1 MVRELPEAPARG
13 GEALHPIWL
22 HQPGRR
28 ERLAHTR
35 SLRRLRLVSTSRRLR
50 RASRRRSA
58 LLSTGRSRH
67 GRLIKKN
74 KGYVDK
80 LFIAQLEPRLKDEL
94 ERRMYAAR
102 ELLEGDKK
110 VALERIHQ
118 RFLGIATAG
127 AQPQGGEENV
137 RAITKAERDAKAHA
151 RMMAVDQ
158 TSKLMNMMDEV
169 IAKDA
174 GSIGGFWDATWDIE
188 RKHRPE
194 HAARHDKW
202 YPRRASWADD
212 QGLLKRGIGWM
223 DEHDMPGVLINCRCE
238 YHYVYDLEDVP
249 QEFLTPAGKAAA

>member
-1 MVRELPEAPARG
+1 MANGFQKLLREAVKHFAKYGFTSPADVNNWVTRLSAAAETSLDITLAQARIEKTLG
-13 GEALHPIWL
+13 AAFYRAL
-22 HQPGRR
+22 
-28 ERLAHTR
+28 A
-35 SLRRLRLVSTSRRLR
+35 
-50 RASRRRSA
+50 A
-58 LLSTGRSRH
+58 

-94 ERRMYAAR
+94 ERRMFAAR

-127 AQPQGGEENV
+127 ANPQAVTENV
-137 RAITKAERDAKAHA
+137 RAITKAERDVKAHA

-174 GSIGGFWDATWDIE
+174 GSIGGFWDATWDIQ

-194 HAARHDKW
+194 HAARHEKF
-202 YPRRASWADD
+202 YPRRGSWADD
-212 QGLLKRGIGWM
+212 QGMIRRGIGWM
-223 DEHDMPGVLINCRCE
+223 DQFDMPGVLINCRCE

-249 QEFLTPAGKAAA
+249 PEYLTPAGRAAA

>member
-1 MVRELPEAPARG
+1 MAASFQKLLREAVKHFTRFGFTSPADVNDWLTRLSVAAETSLDITAAQARIEKTLG
-13 GEALHPIWL
+13 AAFYRAL
-22 HQPGRR
+22 
-28 ERLAHTR
+28 A
-35 SLRRLRLVSTSRRLR
+35 
-50 RASRRRSA
+50 
-58 LLSTGRSRH
+58 H

-80 LFIAQLEPRLKDEL
+80 LFIAQLEPRLRDEL

-127 AQPQGGEENV
+127 AQPKAVQESV

-202 YPRRASWADD
+202 YPRQASWADD
-212 QGLLKRGIGWM
+212 QGLLKRGNGWM
-223 DEHDMPGVLINCRCE
+223 HEHDMPGVLINCRCE

-249 QEFLTPAGKAAA
+249 EQFLTPAGKAAA